1 MLCGRLGRVALQK
14 PTDPA
19 GDYKAAPAC
28 YGAEKK
34 SDETARFFG
43 VWEASSSVSPDDMA
57 IVRQV
62 AVRYR
67 NVPASL
73 CSVLSKTMNVG
84 DTTLRSFQ
92 RAMSR
97 VM

>member
-1 MLCGRLGRVALQK
+1 VALQK

-28 YGAEKK
+28 YGAEQK

-57 IVRQV
+57 IIRQV

-67 NVPASL
+67 NVASKY
-73 CSVLSKTMNVG
+73 VQPPSKTMNVG
-84 DTTLRSFQ
+84 DTTLRSSQ
-92 RAMSR
+92 HAMSR